1 MKITRQR
8 NRRMAVFAILLLLAA
23 ACLLSSCGQK
33 TQAPEADTEEIPEE
47 SPKLPEAQEEEE
59 QKENEFSSMDEITP
73 DTEEIQPEYE
83 NIPVWITT
91 GGVNLRTEPN
101 TDCQVQEVLR
111 KNTELVLL
119 YEQDGWGAVQYGEGS
134 GFVSMEYLTKEE
146 PVTGGHV
153 VVIDPGHQKKGDS
166 TQELNGPDSSVMKA
180 RVAGGTSGRTTGVPE
195 YELTLDISLKLR
207 DELEA
212 RGYTVYMTR
221 ETHDVNISNM
231 ERAQYAS
238 SVGAEIAVRIHAN
251 GSDDTSVSGA
261 LALAPSSENPYVSYL
276 ASESQSLSKC
286 ILDAYCDATG
296 MGNKGVVSS
305 DTMTGINW
313 STVPVTILEMG
324 FMTNP
329 ADDTNMQDVE
339 YQQKMVQGIADGIDA
354 YF

>member
-8 NRRMAVFAILLLLAA
+8 NRGIAVFAILLLLAA

-33 TQAPEADTEEIPEE
+33 TQAPEANAEETSEEKLEEI
-47 SPKLPEAQEEEE
+47 PKLPEEQEEEE
-59 QKENEFSSMDEITP
+59 QKETEFSSMDEITP
-73 DTEEIQPEYE
+73 DTEEIPPE
-83 NIPVWITT
+83 
-91 GGVNLRTEPN
+91 
-101 TDCQVQEVLR
+101 D
-111 KNTELVLL
+111 
-119 YEQDGWGAVQYGEGS
+119 
-134 GFVSMEYLTKEE
+134 LTKEE

-166 TQELNGPDSSVMKA
+166 TQEPNGPDSSVMKA

-231 ERAQYAS
+231 ERALYAS

-251 GSDDTSVSGA
+251 GSEDTSVSGA

-329 ADDTNMQDVE
+329 ADDTNMQDAE
-339 YQQKMVQGIADGIDA
+339 YQQKMVQGIADGIDT